1 MKKKLFWGVSMMVT
15 GIIFSSCNTA
25 SEQKEENK
33 DSVKVGPA
41 FTILQQPFGQF
52 DGKDIYEYTL
62 SNPSGMAV
70 KILNYGGIITSLI
83 VPDRNGVK
91 GDVVLGYDSLSGYL
105 QKNNPYFGASIGRY
119 GNRIAHAKFALDGKV
134 YTLAVNNG
142 PNSLHGGLKG
152 FDKRIWNAKPVYG
165 DSVCSLQLNYES
177 ADGEEGFPGNL
188 KVRVVYSVTENNTLT
203 IEYTA
208 TTDKSTPINLTNH
221 SYFNLSAGK
230 DSVQLD
236 HELWINADQFTEVDD
251 QLIPTGRL
259 PAVKGTFMDFTKTKK
274 IGDDISK
281 VKGGYDH
288 NYVLNKKSNRLT
300 LAATVHEPISGRFM
314 EMYTTEP
321 GVQFYTGNFLDGT
334 LIGKQGRRCIQHSGF
349 CLEAQHFPD
358 SPNQPTF
365 PSCVLKPGDTYHQ
378 TTIYKF
384 SVK

>member
-288 NYVLNKKSNRLT
+288 NYVLNKKSNGLT